1 MENGKEAPDFPAK
14 KAQNG
19 AKYPVFC
26 PFFQSPMLIPLDLRN
41 GARRVLSKNRSFTI
55 LQMAENKI
63 DIQAHLS
70 KKRTKRER
78 PPPGGWGT
86 P

>member
-41 GARRVLSKNRSFTI
+41 GARRVLSKIGRLRFCKW
-55 LQMAENKI
+55 QKI
-63 DIQAHLS
+63 
-70 KKRTKRER
+70 K
-78 PPPGGWGT
+78 
-86 P
+86 